1 MKATYWQ
8 KGETIEYTNEGETAI
23 EAGDVVSLTT
33 RCGVAGMN
41 IAVDEEGTLYLE
53 GVYIMPKDNSEI
65 AVGASVYFD
74 ESENKVTGT
83 AAGNIP
89 LGWAIAAA
97 GAAATTCYVKIG
109 ENDINAPVAAA
120 VAAVSATNGAAVT
133 AVDGVAAA
141 GAAPNKAEF
150 DAVVTLANANK
161 AQINALVTLA
171 NANKTALNSALA
183 ALKAAGLMSS
193 T

>member
-8 KGETIEYTNEGETAI
+8 RGETIEYTNGGSTTI
-23 EAGDVVSLTT
+23 EAGDVVSLAT
-33 RCGVAGMN
+33 RCGVAGMD
-41 IAVDEEGTLYLE
+41 IVAEGEGTLYLE
-53 GVYIMPKDNSEI
+53 GVYIMPKDSSDI

-74 ESENKVTGT
+74 ESENKVSGT

-97 GAAATTCYVKIG
+97 GTAATTCYVKIG
-109 ENDINAPVAAA
+109 ENDINAPVAA
-120 VAAVSATNGAAVT
+120 VVAAVT
-133 AVDGVAAA
+133 ATNGTAVATADATAA
-141 GAAPNKAEF
+141 GAAYDQTVAQS
-150 DAVVTLANANK
+150 AVALANANK
-161 AQINALVTLA
+161 AQINVLVALG
-171 NANKTALNSALA
+171 NANKTALNAVIT